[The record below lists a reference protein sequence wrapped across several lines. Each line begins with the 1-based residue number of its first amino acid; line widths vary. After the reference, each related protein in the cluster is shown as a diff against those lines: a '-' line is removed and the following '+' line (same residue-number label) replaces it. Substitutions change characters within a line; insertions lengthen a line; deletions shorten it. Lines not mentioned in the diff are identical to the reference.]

1 MTVLGESLEEKGLFE
16 PPSLGLENLKGLVE
30 KHFGILDAQFYGSL
44 PSFIIEKEGRMK
56 ESFEHLYKDLKPLG
70 LMPILRHG
78 VDAPILRIYKFPG
91 EPSSRI
97 LLSLSLFLLTLV
109 GITWFG
115 FMLTDTPL
123 LDEFQPSFPRPIM
136 VALYVLSM
144 LAIFGLHEL
153 GHEIACRVRGIKASP
168 PYFIP
173 GLVGGTFGAIIVIKE
188 PPANKDTLF
197 DIGFSG
203 PLLGILASILVASV
217 GILTSPLV
225 PTSHIRRIEALYPGI
240 AFEEIPVPIIFTLLM
255 DLLRTPPSSAE
266 AFSLIL
272 NPMAYAGWIG
282 FIVNFLNLLP
292 AWQLDGGRVFSSLIG
307 EKRQKYVTWLS
318 IIVMLLL
325 GFWPMALLIAL
336 LSRKT
341 VSIECLDGIS
351 SLSPARKV
359 LVALTIPILILMAV
373 RLPLFGL

>member
-1 MTVLGESLEEKGLFE
+1 MGESPEEKGLFE
-16 PPSLGLENLKGLVE
+16 PPSIELEDLKGIVE
-30 KHFGILDAQFYGSL
+30 KHFKVLDAQFYGNL
-44 PSFIIEKEGRMK
+44 PSFIVAKEGRLK
-56 ESFEHLYKDLKPLG
+56 ESFEQLYKDLKPLG

-91 EPSSRI
+91 KPSYRI
-97 LLSLSLFLLTLV
+97 LISLTLFLLTLA

-115 FMLTDTPL
+115 FMLTDSPL
-123 LDEFQPSFPRPIM
+123 LDELQPSFPRPTM
-136 VALYVLSM
+136 VAMYVLSM

-153 GHEIACRVRGIKASP
+153 GHEVACRVRGIRASP

-173 GLVGGTFGAIIVIKE
+173 GLVGGTFGAIIIIKE

-203 PLLGILASILVASV
+203 PLLGILASILVSSI
-217 GILTSPLV
+217 GIMTSPLV
-225 PTSHIRRIEALYPGI
+225 PISQIRRIEALYPGT
-240 AFEEIPVPIIFTLLM
+240 AFQEIPVPLIFTVLM
-255 DLLRTPPSSAE
+255 DILRTPPSSTE

-307 EKRQKYVTWLS
+307 EKRQKYMTWLS
-318 IIVMLLL
+318 IIIMFVL
-325 GFWPMALLIAL
+325 GFWPMAILIAL

-341 VSIECLDGIS
+341 VSIECLDEIS
-351 SLSPARKV
+351 GLSPTRKV
-359 LVALTIPILILMAV
+359 LVALTVPILILTAV
-373 RLPLFGL
+373 RLPPFGL